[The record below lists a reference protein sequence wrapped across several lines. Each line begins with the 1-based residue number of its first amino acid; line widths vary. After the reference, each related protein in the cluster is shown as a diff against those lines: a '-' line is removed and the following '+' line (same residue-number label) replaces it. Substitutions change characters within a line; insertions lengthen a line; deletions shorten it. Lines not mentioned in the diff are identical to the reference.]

1 MNKAKTEFNW
11 RVGRGFAL
19 SACLAGSLSAGS
31 LARAQGAPASQAKA
45 QDAPASQARSQG
57 SFDSQA
63 KAQTAPAAQALAP
76 NFRLLNAKEGRS
88 IVHAAKDQE
97 QAGRDA
103 QDCSHLV
110 HQTDLAP
117 GFEDPYATSF
127 APPHMNRNFQG
138 GEQPQP

>member
-45 QDAPASQARSQG
+45 QDAPASQA
-57 SFDSQA
+57 
-63 KAQTAPAAQALAP
+63 LAP

-110 HQTDLAP
+110 HQTDLHG
-117 GFEDPYATSF
+117 GFGLPYASS
-127 APPHMNRNFQG
+127 
-138 GEQPQP
+138 